1 MNRGFRVVAVSH
13 VGMIRSGNEDAG
25 LASSRVLAVAD
36 GMGGHAA
43 GEIASGSVIQSLAS
57 QLNEVP
63 TKASD
68 VRKWLQDCA
77 NIAHANV
84 GDLIADNPDRRGMG
98 TTLSAVIACEDR
110 VVIGHVGDSRIYLW
124 RNDSLTQITTDHTYV
139 QLLVQQGQLTP
150 DEAVHHPR
158 RNLLMRAIDG
168 IHEVEMD
175 LSELV
180 VQAGDRFLVCS
191 DGLTGVVGDE
201 HIARILAA
209 PDLTY
214 AASTL
219 LELALAAGA
228 PDNVTVLI
236 GHYDEQSVTTAPFLV
251 GAAQAEDL
259 APRRTHHVRNR
270 RVRWAF
276 GILLVAILAST
287 LSARWLGSQW
297 FVGSTNGHVAIFRGL
312 DREIG
317 PINFA
322 HLYTETK
329 YPVAVL
335 DIVDQ
340 QDLLDGIAV
349 GNLVEAEFAIQDLL
363 SRSTICTQS
372 ILGCNT

>member
-1 MNRGFRVVAVSH
+1 MSRGFRVVAVSH
-13 VGMIRSGNEDAG
+13 VGMIRAGNEDAG

-43 GEIASGSVIQSLAS
+43 GEVASASVIQSLAS
-57 QLNEVP
+57 QLDEVP
-63 TKASD
+63 TTAHEVK
-68 VRKWLQDCA
+68 KWLQECA

-84 GDLIADNPDRRGMG
+84 GDLIADNADRRGMG
-98 TTLSAVIACEDR
+98 TTLSAVIACEDG

-124 RNDSLTQITTDHTYV
+124 RNQQLTQITTDHTYV
-139 QLLVQQGQLTP
+139 QMLVEQGQLTP
-150 DEAVHHPR
+150 AEAAHHPR
-158 RNLLMRAIDG
+158 KNLLMRAIDG

-175 LSELV
+175 MSELIA
-180 VQAGDRFLVCS
+180 QPGDRFLVCS

-201 HIARILAA
+201 HIARILSA

-236 GHYDEQSVTTAPFLV
+236 GHYDEQSIATPPFLV
-251 GAAQAEDL
+251 GAAQVEDV
-259 APRRTHHVRNR
+259 APRRTHHVRNTR
-270 RVRWAF
+270 LKWGF
-276 GILLVAILAST
+276 SILLVAILCSVLGAK
-287 LSARWLGSQW
+287 WLGSQW
-297 FVGSTNGHVAIFRGL
+297 FVGSANGHVAIYRGIHQ
-312 DREIG
+312 EIG
-317 PINFA
+317 PINFG
-322 HLYTETK
+322 HMYSETR

-335 DIVDQ
+335 NIVDQ
-340 QDLLDGIAV
+340 QDLLDGIVV

-363 SRSTICTQS
+363 SRSTICEQS